1 MKDKLLKAGIE
12 LTLISEERDRI
23 EIYVEGEENDADYVN
38 ATNELNDPVEIKEII
53 RVFNEISLSTGHNWE
68 NHELSDTDLEI
79 IRDYVPYGS
88 YDDIHTLEEVSITL
102 FTKSGERYSIY

>member
-1 MKDKLLKAGIE
+1 MKDKLLNAGIE
-12 LTLISEERDRI
+12 LTLISEEQDRI
-23 EIYVEGEENDADYVN
+23 EIFVSGDENDGDCVDN
-38 ATNELNDPVEIKEII
+38 TDEIETIDELKEVI
-53 RVFNEISLSTGHNWE
+53 RVFDTFKLCESHNWE